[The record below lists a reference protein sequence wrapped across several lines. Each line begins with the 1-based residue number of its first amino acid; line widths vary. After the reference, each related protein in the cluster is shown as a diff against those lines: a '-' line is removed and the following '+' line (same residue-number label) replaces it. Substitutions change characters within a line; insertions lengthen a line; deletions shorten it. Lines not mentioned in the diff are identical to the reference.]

1 MQLLSLQHWIGKHVR
16 TAVLYFSKIKKCKNE
31 QQYEEKSDQ
40 KQSLKL
46 CLCTLSFASEA
57 ASIEINDTSF
67 SLLLMETASGRIGKV
82 C

>member
-31 QQYEEKSDQ
+31 QQYKKTEWSKTVP
-40 KQSLKL
+40 KALFVY
-46 CLCTLSFASEA
+46 TVFASEP
-57 ASIEINDTSF
+57 ASIEINDTS
-67 SLLLMETASGRIGKV
+67 SLLLMETASGRIGRV